1 MRNALTSL
9 EQLIAFGGGHVTLE
23 GAQNL
28 LGSLDETDL
37 SEIVLAIESVML
49 QHALIG
55 SLVMLRQVLILHSL

>member
-37 SEIVLAIESVML
+37 SEIVLAIGKRDAAACFNWVVSGYVET
-49 QHALIG
+49 G
-55 SLVMLRQVLILHSL
+55 C